1 MKLLATDYDG
11 TLKFGDSVQEK
22 DVKAIQEWRKAGNL
36 FAIVTGRSKQS
47 ITRELEENNIEVDY
61 FVTNNGG
68 MVFDHK
74 EEILLETTLDNIT
87 AIDLMYVSHEM
98 PGVVS
103 YTVNDGVNRHKVE
116 VHPNLEEHRYANL
129 KPDWTEEEIMDS
141 GRFAQIVYSCST
153 PEYAEE
159 LAKNLNAHFGDI
171 VTAFANN
178 FVVDIVP
185 KGINKA
191 SGIDFVSAYAG
202 VNDDEVYCIGDS
214 HNDVPMLEAC
224 DNSAAVSMAHAN
236 VKEAAHYEFDS
247 VADYIAFAMER

>member
-36 FAIVTGRSKQS
+36 FSIVTGRSKQS
-47 ITRELEENNIEVDY
+47 ITRELEENNIQVDY
-61 FVTNNGG
+61 LVTNNGG
-68 MVFDHK
+68 MVFDDK
-74 EEILLETTLDNIT
+74 GEILLETTLDNIT

-98 PGVVS
+98 PDVVS

-129 KPDWTEEEIMDS
+129 QPDWTEEEIMDS
-141 GRFAQIVYSCST
+141 GRFAQIVYSCAT
-153 PEYAEE
+153 PESTVE
-159 LAKNLNAHFGDI
+159 LAKNLNAHFGEI

-185 KGINKA
+185 KGVDKA
-191 SGIDFVSAYAG
+191 TGIDFISAYAS
-202 VNDDEVYCIGDS
+202 VNDDDVYCIGDS

-224 DNSAAVSMAHAN
+224 ENSAAVSMAYTN
-236 VKEAAHYEFDS
+236 VKEAAHYEYDS
-247 VADYIAFAMER
+247 VADYIAFAMGR